1 MVFDF
6 RQIIGSEDSKHENF
20 SCLCNR
26 LLLKLFHDAR
36 PVEGKG
42 GDEGVDTFIGE
53 FNGECEVFHHKY
65 FIDRVGPT
73 QRKQIEKSLKTAIN
87 HHKIT
92 KWTLMLPVNLNPS
105 ELRWFRKL
113 QLKYASLQLEWW
125 GKTKIQELIAR
136 FPDLLRDFQPGPLV
150 VFIPITNTSI
160 DEIKASL
167 DEALGGSKPPPQD
180 VLATVTQ
187 DLLQRACLKVLIW
200 GPGPSSG
207 ELYRKRCELRDRLKN
222 LGHQADFSEDVWKPD
237 LLSRSGLNLFIAEF
251 LQAKSYDY
259 VVCLMASPGSIAE
272 VHDFA
277 RDKRLACKMMI
288 CVDSIHK
295 SGYSAKGTL
304 RIFEG
309 FNGKIDWFK
318 SADIQNCHL
327 STRVLEQLQK
337 VAEAK
342 QSELIKGIS

>member
-1 MVFDF
+1 MIFDF
-6 RQIIGSEDSKHENF
+6 RQIIGPEDSKHENF

-26 LLLKLFHDAR
+26 LLLKLFPYAK

-53 FNGECEVFHHKY
+53 FNGVCEVFQHKY
-65 FIDRVGPT
+65 FINKVGPT

-87 HHKIT
+87 HHMII
-92 KWTLMLPVNLNPS
+92 KWTLILPKNLNPS

-113 QLKYASLQLEWW
+113 QLKYAPLQIEWW
-125 GKTKIQELIAR
+125 GKTKLEELIST
-136 FPDLLRDFQPGPLV
+136 FPDLIRDFQPGPLV
-150 VFIPITNTSI
+150 VFVPITNNSM

-167 DEALGGSKPPPQD
+167 DEALGGSKPPPED
-180 VLATVTQ
+180 VLITAAQ
-187 DLLQRACLKVLIW
+187 DLVQRARLKVLIW
-200 GPGPSSG
+200 GPGTSDG
-207 ELYRKRCELRDRLKN
+207 ELYRKRRELRDRLKK

-237 LLSRSGLNLFIAEF
+237 LLSRSGLNLLVAEF

-288 CVDSIHK
+288 CVDSNHK
-295 SGYSAKGTL
+295 SGYSAQGIL

-309 FNGKIDWFK
+309 FNGKIDWFE
-318 SADIQNCHL
+318 SDDIQNCHL
-327 STRVLEQLQK
+327 STRVLGQL
-337 VAEAK
+337 
-342 QSELIKGIS
+342 